1 MLLFSFATAVNAQ
14 RKTWYG
20 TPVATIPF
28 TMYHSGV
35 MVIKA
40 KYENQADSLR
50 FILDTGSGGASL
62 DSTTCVIHGIK
73 TEPSDITVSGIGAR
87 RKVHFVYNKTLDFP
101 GITMERFNF
110 HVNNYEV
117 LTGVYGEKIDGII
130 GYQLFQRYTVFIDFD
145 DGVIHLYEPGTFKKR
160 RFRGKKLQTRI
171 NAIPSLDLEI
181 EDNKTLS
188 TPVYFDTGAGLNLL
202 LSEQFIQDSTILSP
216 AKKLINSQ
224 VEGMNGIIHMRYTT
238 LEKVKLGR
246 YTFKNVPTFLY
257 NDVSNVLS
265 YPRHTGLIGNDL
277 LRRFNL
283 LIDYDAK
290 EIYMKPNKHFRD
302 VFDYSYSGLNIFKEG
317 GDIVV
322 ESVIPGS
329 PAAAAGVLPNDI
341 LVGVNLTFGEKLQA
355 LRTEL
360 QKIGTHRLILQR
372 GNDLI
377 ELKIKVISIL

>member
-1 MLLFSFATAVNAQ
+1 MKGLITILLLFSFATAVNAQ

-188 TPVYFDTGAGLNLL
+188 TPVYFDTGATTQRPLPVMRSVMDYVTRNNGNPHRGAHIFAMSA
-202 LSEQFIQDSTILSP
+202 SEAGAAS
-216 AKKLINSQ
+216 A
-224 VEGMNGIIHMRYTT
+224 
-238 LEKVKLGR
+238 
-246 YTFKNVPTFLY
+246 
-257 NDVSNVLS
+257 
-265 YPRHTGLIGNDL
+265 
-277 LRRFNL
+277 RR
-283 LIDYDAK
+283 
-290 EIYMKPNKHFRD
+290 R
-302 VFDYSYSGLNIFKEG
+302 
-317 GDIVV
+317 
-322 ESVIPGS
+322 SVAWI
-329 PAAAAGVLPNDI
+329 
-341 LVGVNLTFGEKLQA
+341 
-355 LRTEL
+355 
-360 QKIGTHRLILQR
+360 
-372 GNDLI
+372 
-377 ELKIKVISIL
+377 